1 MCITPFQPYNDGN
14 KHYAIRALSKKIFM
28 SCPCLFGKAKSVF

>member
-14 KHYAIRALSKKIFM
+14 KHYAIRVLSKKNFM
-28 SCPCLFGKAKSVF
+28 SCLRLFEKVKLVY